1 MVRDRRRGRRR
12 VAPRT
17 VVRVSLRSLHVAR
30 VGRTLGDLAARGAGL
45 FDSPERGRAV
55 SSRDRRSA
63 AQGVAGG
70 RRRGDERTRAR
81 PRGLAERNRERDA
94 GGARAGPG
102 TRGPVPSTCWLE
114 TPVGEGSSTETTVR
128 IDRPAT
134 GGGVGRADDGRVIFV
149 RHSLPGELV
158 RVGVTEA
165 TSNFYRGDAVEI
177 LESSPDRVTPPCPYA
192 HPGGCGGCDLQH
204 ASTSAQL
211 SWKGSLVREHLKRI
225 AGLEMDVE
233 VAPPPAEVQGSR
245 TRLRCAVNEAG
256 RLSLRAARSHQ
267 LVPIDSCW
275 IANDAFEPALLSTWR
290 GVSEVEVRALGTAEP
305 FAVARRESERGT
317 HYELRSLTGAPL
329 DPGTHS
335 RVEVGDH
342 VFSVGPLS
350 FWQSHRDAPSVLLDA
365 VLELSTVTSGDDVVD
380 LFSGVRNFAVPL
392 ATLVG
397 PSGRVTAVESSAVGV
412 RDART
417 NATGLKQIGRAHV

>member
-1 MVRDRRRGRRR
+1 M
-12 VAPRT
+12 
-17 VVRVSLRSLHVAR
+17 
-30 VGRTLGDLAARGAGL
+30 TL
-45 FDSPERGRAV
+45 
-55 SSRDRRSA
+55 
-63 AQGVAGG
+63 
-70 RRRGDERTRAR
+70 
-81 PRGLAERNRERDA
+81 
-94 GGARAGPG
+94 
-102 TRGPVPSTCWLE
+102 
-114 TPVGEGSSTETTVR
+114 VGEGSSTERTTVS

-158 RVGVTEA
+158 RVEVTEA

-211 SWKGSLVREHLKRI
+211 SWKASLVREHLKRI

-233 VAPPPAEVQGSR
+233 VAPPPGEVQGSR
-245 TRLRCAVNEAG
+245 TRLRCAVNEDG

-275 IANDAFEPALLSTWR
+275 ISNDAFEPALLSTWR
-290 GVSEVEVRALGTAEP
+290 GVSEVELRALGTAEP

-335 RVEVGDH
+335 RVVVGDH

-365 VLELSTVTSGDDVVD
+365 VLELASVTSGDDVVD
-380 LFSGVRNFAVPL
+380 LFSGVGLFAVPL
-392 ATLVG
+392 AKLVG
-397 PSGRVTAVESSAVGV
+397 SSGRVTAVESSAVGV

-417 NATGLKQIGRAHV
+417 NATGLKQLKVREWSVTARSVNDTVREGSVVVLDPPRQGLAKGVVESLVRRRPRRLVYVSCDAATLARDLKNFLGSGFSLKQLRIFDLFPMTEHVELVALLDSPA